1 MKKTGQGLADYAIAQ
16 LGRPYWWGTFGQR
29 ATPALLAQKR
39 QQYPEAYGSY
49 GSECAKHYGERVHD
63 CVGLIKG
70 YLWSAGV
77 DSVPMYNSCQDVTA
91 AGLYSACSKTGA
103 IASLPEEAGVCVFMK
118 DLSHVGVYV
127 GGGEVVEAAGHAK
140 GVVKSRLAQRGWA
153 YWGKPR
159 WISYEAAA
167 TPAQPATT
175 TPTASTLTVT
185 GLPLLRYGDKGEYVR
200 SAQLLLIGRGYSCG
214 RCGADGEIGQDTFNA
229 IIAFQRASGLQQ
241 DGIIGAQTWARLIGG

>member
-1 MKKTGQGLADYAIAQ
+1 MMPGANKTGQGLAEYAVAQ

-39 QQYPEAYGSY
+39 QQYPEAYASY
-49 GSECAKHYGERVHD
+49 GSECARHYGERVHD

-140 GVVKSRLAQRGWA
+140 GVVKSRLAPRGWA

-167 TPAQPATT
+167 GADAAKNELPE
-175 TPTASTLTVT
+175 L
-185 GLPLLRYGDKGEYVR
+185 GLGSAGEYVR
-200 SAQLLLIGRGYSCG
+200 SVQLLLIGRGYSCG
-214 RCGADGEIGQDTFNA
+214 SGGADGEFGICTEFA
-229 IIAFQRASGLQQ
+229 AAAYQREHGLEP
-241 DGIIGAQTWARLIGG
+241 DGIVGVRTWKRLLGG

>member
-1 MKKTGQGLADYAIAQ
+1 MNKTGQGLADYAIAQ

-140 GVVKSRLAQRGWA
+140 GVVKSRLAPRGWA
-153 YWGKPR
+153 LWGKPR
-159 WISYEAAA
+159 WISYDGA
-167 TPAQPATT
+167 AQPADAAKNEL
-175 TPTASTLTVT
+175 PEL
-185 GLPLLRYGDKGEYVR
+185 GLGSAGEYVR
-200 SAQLLLIGRGYSCG
+200 SVQLLLIGRGYSCG
-214 RCGADGEIGQDTFNA
+214 SSGADGEFGICTEFA
-229 IIAFQRASGLQQ
+229 AAAYQREHGLEP
-241 DGIIGAQTWARLIGG
+241 DGIVGVRTWKRLLGG

>member
-1 MKKTGQGLADYAIAQ
+1 MNKTGQGLADYAIAQ

-103 IASLPEEAGVCVFMK
+103 IASLPEEKGVCVFMK

-159 WISYEAAA
+159 WISYDGA
-167 TPAQPATT
+167 AQPADAAKNEL
-175 TPTASTLTVT
+175 PEL
-185 GLPLLRYGDKGEYVR
+185 GLGSAGEYVR
-200 SAQLLLIGRGYSCG
+200 SVQLLLIGRGYSCG
-214 RCGADGEIGQDTFNA
+214 SSGADGEFGICTEFA
-229 IIAFQRASGLQQ
+229 AAAYQREHGLEP
-241 DGIIGAQTWARLIGG
+241 DGIVGVRTWKRLLGG

>member
-1 MKKTGQGLADYAIAQ
+1 MMPGANKTGKGLADYATAQ

-39 QQYPEAYGSY
+39 QQYPAAYGSY

-91 AGLYSACSKTGA
+91 AGLYSACSETGA
-103 IASLPEEAGVCVFMK
+103 IASLPEEKGVCVFMK

-159 WISYEAAA
+159 WISYDGA
-167 TPAQPATT
+167 AQPADATKNEL
-175 TPTASTLTVT
+175 PEL
-185 GLPLLRYGDKGEYVR
+185 GLGSAGEYVR
-200 SAQLLLIGRGYSCG
+200 SVQLLLIGRGYSCG
-214 RCGADGEIGQDTFNA
+214 SSGADGEFGICTEFA
-229 IIAFQRASGLQQ
+229 AATYQREHGLEP
-241 DGIIGAQTWARLIGG
+241 DGIVGVRTWKRLLGG

>member
-1 MKKTGQGLADYAIAQ
+1 MTPGANKTGKGLADYATAQ

-91 AGLYSACSKTGA
+91 AGLYSACSETGA

-140 GVVKSRLAQRGWA
+140 GVVKSRLAPRGWA

-167 TPAQPATT
+167 PADAAKNELPE
-175 TPTASTLTVT
+175 L
-185 GLPLLRYGDKGEYVR
+185 GLGSAGEYVR
-200 SAQLLLIGRGYSCG
+200 SVQLLLIGRGYSCG
-214 RCGADGEIGQDTFNA
+214 SSGADGEFGICTEFA
-229 IIAFQRASGLQQ
+229 AAAYQREHGLEP
-241 DGIIGAQTWARLIGG
+241 DGIVGVRTWKRLLGG

>member
-1 MKKTGQGLADYAIAQ
+1 MNKTGQGLADYAIAQ

-159 WISYEAAA
+159 WISYDGA
-167 TPAQPATT
+167 AQPADAAKNEL
-175 TPTASTLTVT
+175 PEL
-185 GLPLLRYGDKGEYVR
+185 GLGSAGEYVR
-200 SAQLLLIGRGYSCG
+200 LVQLLLIGRGYSCG
-214 RCGADGEIGQDTFNA
+214 SSGADGEFGICTEFA
-229 IIAFQRASGLQQ
+229 AAAYQREHGLEP
-241 DGIIGAQTWARLIGG
+241 DGIVGVRTWKRLLGG

>member
-159 WISYEAAA
+159 WISYDGA
-167 TPAQPATT
+167 AQPADAAKNEL
-175 TPTASTLTVT
+175 PEL
-185 GLPLLRYGDKGEYVR
+185 GLGSAGEYVR
-200 SAQLLLIGRGYSCG
+200 SVQLLLIGRGYSCG
-214 RCGADGEIGQDTFNA
+214 SSGADGEFGICTEFA
-229 IIAFQRASGLQQ
+229 AAAYQREHGLEP
-241 DGIIGAQTWARLIGG
+241 DGIVGVRTWKRLLGG

>member
-1 MKKTGQGLADYAIAQ
+1 MTNKTGQGLASYAIAQ

-159 WISYEAAA
+159 WISYDGA
-167 TPAQPATT
+167 AQPADAAKNEL
-175 TPTASTLTVT
+175 PEL
-185 GLPLLRYGDKGEYVR
+185 GLGSAGEYVR
-200 SAQLLLIGRGYSCG
+200 SVQLLLIGRGYSCG
-214 RCGADGEIGQDTFNA
+214 SSGADGEFGICTEFA
-229 IIAFQRASGLQQ
+229 AAAYQREHGLEP
-241 DGIIGAQTWARLIGG
+241 DGIVGVRTWKRLLGG

>member
-1 MKKTGQGLADYAIAQ
+1 MPGATKTGQGLADYAIAQ

-29 ATPALLAQKR
+29 ATPALLALKR

-70 YLWSAGV
+70 YLWSAGI

-91 AGLYSACSKTGA
+91 AGLYSACSETGA
-103 IASLPEEAGVCVFMK
+103 IASLPEEKGVCVFMK
-118 DLSHVGVYV
+118 DLSHVGVYI

-167 TPAQPATT
+167 TADADKNELPE
-175 TPTASTLTVT
+175 L
-185 GLPLLRYGDKGEYVR
+185 GLGSAGEYVR
-200 SAQLLLIGRGYSCG
+200 SVQLLLIGRGYSCG
-214 RCGADGEIGQDTFNA
+214 SSGADGEFGICTEFA
-229 IIAFQRASGLQQ
+229 AATYQREHGLEP
-241 DGIIGAQTWARLIGG
+241 DGIVGVRTWKRLLGG

>member
-1 MKKTGQGLADYAIAQ
+1 MNKTGQGLADYAIAQ

-159 WISYEAAA
+159 WISYDGA
-167 TPAQPATT
+167 AQPADAAKNEL
-175 TPTASTLTVT
+175 PEL
-185 GLPLLRYGDKGEYVR
+185 GLGSAGEYVR
-200 SAQLLLIGRGYSCG
+200 SVQLLLIGRGYSCG
-214 RCGADGEIGQDTFNA
+214 SSGADGEFGICTEFA
-229 IIAFQRASGLQQ
+229 AAAYQREHGLEP
-241 DGIIGAQTWARLIGG
+241 DGIVGVRTWKRLLGG

>member
-1 MKKTGQGLADYAIAQ
+1 MPGANKTGQGLADYARAQ

-91 AGLYSACSKTGA
+91 AGLYSACSETGA
-103 IASLPEEAGVCVFMK
+103 IASLPEEKGVCVFMK
-118 DLSHVGVYV
+118 DLSHVGVYI

-167 TPAQPATT
+167 AADAAKNELPE
-175 TPTASTLTVT
+175 L
-185 GLPLLRYGDKGEYVR
+185 GLGSAGEYVR
-200 SAQLLLIGRGYSCG
+200 SVQLLLIGRGYSCG
-214 RCGADGEIGQDTFNA
+214 SSGADGEFGICTEFA
-229 IIAFQRASGLQQ
+229 AAAYQREHGLEP
-241 DGIIGAQTWARLIGG
+241 DGIVGVRTWKRLLGG

>member
-1 MKKTGQGLADYAIAQ
+1 MTPGANKTGKGLADYATAQ

-91 AGLYSACSKTGA
+91 AGLYSACSETGA

-140 GVVKSRLAQRGWA
+140 GVVKSRLAPRGWA

-167 TPAQPATT
+167 PADA
-175 TPTASTLTVT
+175 
-185 GLPLLRYGDKGEYVR
+185 
-200 SAQLLLIGRGYSCG
+200 CG
-214 RCGADGEIGQDTFNA
+214 SSGADGEFGICTEFA
-229 IIAFQRASGLQQ
+229 AAAYQREHGLEP
-241 DGIIGAQTWARLIGG
+241 DGIVGVRTWKRLLGG

>member
-1 MKKTGQGLADYAIAQ
+1 MMPGATKTGQGLADYAIAQ

-103 IASLPEEAGVCVFMK
+103 IASLPEEKGVCVFMK

-127 GGGEVVEAAGHAK
+127 GGGEVVEAMGHAY
-140 GVVKSRLAQRGWA
+140 GVVKTKLSGRGWA
-153 YWGKPR
+153 YWSKPR

-167 TPAQPATT
+167 PADAAKNELPE
-175 TPTASTLTVT
+175 L
-185 GLPLLRYGDKGEYVR
+185 GLGSAGEYVR
-200 SAQLLLIGRGYSCG
+200 SVQLLLIGRGYSCG
-214 RCGADGEIGQDTFNA
+214 SGGADGEFGICTEFA
-229 IIAFQRASGLQQ
+229 AAAYQREHGLEP
-241 DGIIGAQTWARLIGG
+241 DGIVGVKTWKRLLGG

>member
-1 MKKTGQGLADYAIAQ
+1 MNKTGQGLADYAIAQ

-91 AGLYSACSKTGA
+91 AGLYSACSETGA

-159 WISYEAAA
+159 WISYDGA
-167 TPAQPATT
+167 AQPADAAKNEL
-175 TPTASTLTVT
+175 PEL
-185 GLPLLRYGDKGEYVR
+185 GLGSAGEYVR
-200 SAQLLLIGRGYSCG
+200 SVQLLLIGRGYSCG
-214 RCGADGEIGQDTFNA
+214 SSGADGEFGICTEFA
-229 IIAFQRASGLQQ
+229 AAAYQREHGLEP
-241 DGIIGAQTWARLIGG
+241 DGIVGVRTWKRLLGG